1 MTELLFFAAGNPIEH
16 VVDKPVF
23 GGPIT
28 MHVVNMVVVAVL
40 LIVTMLAAASAI
52 GTGPASQ
59 GNERF
64 ITKGRFAQLIEVVVL
79 YLMDNVIRPQLGEK
93 SNAFAPYLLTAFFF
107 ILFNNLLG
115 LVPLQDIQHL
125 FGIHHPVIGGTAT
138 GNIAVTAALAI
149 VTFVIVQ
156 VNGVRSLGVGEYL
169 KHYLGGAPTFLAP
182 IMIPVEIL
190 GTFIKPF
197 ALAIRLFA
205 NMTAGHVLLATLL
218 MFCALGF
225 SKLGAVGGVPIT
237 LVSIVA
243 SVAIMFLELFVAFL
257 QAFIFMFLST
267 LFIAALSHHHHD
279 DHAHGH
285 DEHAHGDHKHAHAH

>member
-1 MTELLFFAAGNPIEH
+1 MLDLLILAASNPIEH
-16 VVDKPVF
+16 VVDKPIL

-40 LIVTMLAAASAI
+40 LIVTMIAAANAI
-52 GTGPASQ
+52 ATGPATQ
-59 GNERF
+59 GNERYV
-64 ITKGRFAQLIEVVVL
+64 TKGRFAQLIEVVVL
-79 YLMDNVIRPQLGEK
+79 YLLDNVIRPQLGEK
-93 SNAFAPYLLTAFFF
+93 ANTFAPYLLTAFFF
-107 ILFNNLLG
+107 ILFNNLMG
-115 LVPLQDIQHL
+115 LIPLQDIQHL
-125 FGIHHPVIGGTAT
+125 MGIHHPFIGGTAT

-149 VTFVIVQ
+149 VTFIIVQ
-156 VNGVRSLGVGEYL
+156 VNGIRSLGMGEYL

-218 MFCALGF
+218 MFCGLGF
-225 SKLGAVGGVPIT
+225 AKMGAVGGVPIT

-279 DHAHGH
+279 DHAHDGHGH
-285 DEHAHGDHKHAHAH
+285 DDHKHAHAH

>member
-1 MTELLFFAAGNPIEH
+1 MLDLLILAAANPIEH

-23 GGPIT
+23 GGPLT
-28 MHVVNMVVVAVL
+28 MHIVNMIVVAVL

-52 GTGPASQ
+52 STGPVSQ
-59 GNERF
+59 GNERY
-64 ITKGRFAQLIEVVVL
+64 ITKGRFAQLIEVIVL
-79 YLMDNVIRPQLGEK
+79 YLLDHVIRPQLGEK
-93 SNAFAPYLLTAFFF
+93 ANAFAPYLLTAFFF
-107 ILFNNLLG
+107 ILYNNIMG
-115 LVPLQDIQHL
+115 LVPFQDIQHL
-125 FGIHHPVIGGTAT
+125 MGMHESVLGGTAT

-156 VNGVRSLGVGEYL
+156 VNGVRSLGVGDYL
-169 KHYLGGAPTFLAP
+169 RHFLGGAPLFLAP

-218 MFCALGF
+218 MFCGLGF
-225 SKLGAVGGVPIT
+225 ANLGPLGGVPIT

-279 DHAHGH
+279 DH
-285 DEHAHGDHKHAHAH
+285 DHAHAPDGHAHAH